1 MKNTYLLLLT
11 FFTISQYAQ
20 PVMSI
25 PFTVEKNTIYIYAK
39 VNESDSLKFIFDT
52 GADGSVINQLSL
64 HKVKLHID
72 GKTTNIGSNGSN
84 EVDHSSKNELKLGN
98 LTQKELFLT
107 IIPFGTDSFDGVLGT
122 DIMQN
127 HIIEIDYHKQMLHFY
142 AQNDKSINYKGFTK
156 MKMHSASFYPT
167 FIKSALVI
175 NGKKYAGLF
184 GLDTGADDAL
194 IITTPFGKKNKFIN
208 KMIKIGAASFQ
219 GSDGAIVELPIV
231 LCPEIQFANKSF
243 YQIHTALSTATEGAD
258 ATDKLAGFYGNAF
271 LKKFNLILDYRNKF
285 IYFKLNKNLYTGFY
299 DD

>member
-1 MKNTYLLLLT
+1 MKNIYLLLLT
-11 FFTISQYAQ
+11 FFSISQYAQ
-20 PVMSI
+20 TVMSI

-39 VNESDSLKFIFDT
+39 INESDSLKFIFDT

-98 LTQKELFLT
+98 LIQKDLFLT
-107 IIPFGTDSFDGVLGT
+107 IIPYETDSFDGVLGT

-142 AQNDKSINYKGFTK
+142 AQNDNSINYKGFTK
-156 MKMHSASFYPT
+156 MKMHSESFYPT

-175 NGKKYAGLF
+175 DGKKYAGLF

-194 IITTPFGKKNKFIN
+194 IITTPFAKKNKFIN
-208 KMIKIGAASFQ
+208 KMTKIGAASYQ
-219 GSDGAIVELPIV
+219 GSDGAVVELPIV

-243 YQIHTALSTATEGAD
+243 YRIDTGLSTATEGID

-271 LKKFNLILDYRNKF
+271 LKKFNIILDYKNHK

-299 DD
+299 DE